1 MKAITSSAAMFV
13 GRNAVQLHGAIGMT
27 EDCAIGHYYRR
38 LFVIAHLF
46 GNESMHLDRLARAH
60 APFWPQTP

>member
-1 MKAITSSAAMFV
+1 MKAIVSSAAIFV

-46 GNESMHLDRLARAH
+46 GNESAHLDRIARTP
-60 APFWPQTP
+60 APFWPTMP